1 MKKTNDADMLAAI
14 VRASNRYAMRPA
26 LVIDDRTYT
35 YQELFGLAGSIC
47 ETLRNLKEDIIGITI
62 IGKTKST
69 IFENKLYKF

>member
-35 YQELFGLAGSIC
+35 YQELFGLAAMRTVAAAMIS
-47 ETLRNLKEDIIGITI
+47 R
-62 IGKTKST
+62 
-69 IFENKLYKF
+69 